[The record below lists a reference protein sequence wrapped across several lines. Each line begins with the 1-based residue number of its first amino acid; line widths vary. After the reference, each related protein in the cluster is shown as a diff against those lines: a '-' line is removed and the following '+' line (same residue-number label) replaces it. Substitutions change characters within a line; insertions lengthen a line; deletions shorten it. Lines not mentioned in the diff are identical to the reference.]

1 LAANAIEVDPAQPAA
16 SVVVSRH
23 QNYQHG
29 VSFTWSTEPGT
40 AKPGQDFMPV
50 ISRTEYIAAGA
61 PQTRLLVP
69 IVDNPRRH
77 LSKTFYVIVNTPGE
91 GATLGARTI
100 TQVTIPA
107 SD

>member
-1 LAANAIEVDPAQPAA
+1 MQPVA
-16 SVVVSRH
+16 SVPVSRRH
-23 QNYQHG
+23 NYREE
-29 VSFTWSTEPGT
+29 VSFTWSTESGT

-50 ISRTEYIAAGA
+50 KSRTEYIAAGA

-69 IVDNPRRH
+69 IVQNPRRH
-77 LSKTFYVIVNTPGE
+77 LARTFYVVVNTPGE
-91 GATLGARTI
+91 GVTLGTRTI